1 MKNEK
6 IEPLKPDTLTK
17 ISQSIIANQIA
28 YDFNHEIKFTPYFK
42 HELKMRMT
50 PVITLLQKA
59 ELEEYD
65 KFFGLAERA
74 ASDTYAAMT
83 KMINEISS
91 AGLFEFDNIAEL
103 VKAYKTDPKSVMG
116 IAKKINRK

>member
-28 YDFNHEIKFTPYFK
+28 YDFNHEIKFTKYFK
-42 HELKMRMT
+42 QELKMRLT

-65 KFFGLAERA
+65 KFFNTAERA

-83 KMINEISS
+83 KMINEITD

-103 VKAYKTDPKSVMG
+103 VKAYKSDPKSVMG

>member
-1 MKNEK
+1 MKNKK

-42 HELKMRMT
+42 HELKMRLT

-59 ELEEYD
+59 EIEEYD

-74 ASDTYAAMT
+74 ASDTYGAMV
-83 KMINEISS
+83 KMVNEITS

-103 VKAYKTDPKSVMG
+103 VKAYKSDPKSVMG
-116 IAKKINRK
+116 IVKKINRK